1 MKAVRR
7 DELRPCRCGKPLGM
21 FFQVVESSLAMV
33 RCAVSW
39 QWSDARSAQQAHGL
53 EVLFGGGPAGPVM
66 ADAMGP
72 GVKVTLAAE
81 ERPELLTRRLMCLE
95 CYSGLVSILGDDA

>member
-7 DELRPCRCGKPLGM
+7 EELRPCRCGKPLGM

-33 RCAVSW
+33 
-39 QWSDARSAQQAHGL
+39 DARSAQQAHGL
-53 EVLFGGGPAGPVM
+53 EVLFGGGPAGAVM